1 MSVFFIIM
9 YSKGEVALGVFNSF
23 PLNSR
28 KRTCDETL
36 CIWNNT
42 KYYKYFFLIIHTA
55 WCITWLI
62 AFIVYFRMK
71 WFSYFYIQG
80 WYWNL
85 PAEMFKQKVRRAFAK
100 QNTEKSW
107 LVWYESLFVS
117 RVIVKPSKKVWIKAI
132 IFLKINAESK
142 EKMQQ
147 WTGFGMQNDIPFN
160 FWTIFLSFIQIFFVS
175 LWPHNFRSLGS
186 LLLIPFLS
194 SICFTDTKAQK
205 RSSETINYLSES
217 H

>member
-55 WCITWLI
+55 WCIIWLI
-62 AFIVYFRMK
+62 ALIVYFRMK

-132 IFLKINAESK
+132 IFVK
-142 EKMQQ
+142 
-147 WTGFGMQNDIPFN
+147 
-160 FWTIFLSFIQIFFVS
+160 
-175 LWPHNFRSLGS
+175 
-186 LLLIPFLS
+186 
-194 SICFTDTKAQK
+194 
-205 RSSETINYLSES
+205 
-217 H
+217 